1 MTSDLGGDM
10 MSRHLPRLRAIISS
24 PYTQL
29 MTGVILLVSGCAT
42 TYYEFAE
49 VDHSF
54 RLGVHHGIVIWAAV
68 QILGSLPDLIE
79 GIDRSIDA
87 IETKRQS

>member
-1 MTSDLGGDM
+1 MISERGVI
-10 MSRHLPRLRAIISS
+10 MSRRLPRLRAVIAS

-29 MTGVILLVSGCAT
+29 ITGVILLVSGCAT

-49 VDHSF
+49 ADHTF
-54 RLGVHHGIVIWAAV
+54 RLGVHHGIVIWAVV
-68 QILGSLPDLIE
+68 QILGSLPDLID

-87 IETKRQS
+87 IERKRQS